1 MQQHLINESIC
12 STSLKLY
19 FLHKENPSS
28 EEVYFAE
35 YNRALLYTF
44 LYYCRESANTSNM
57 NTFRFLFNFTTSVLS
72 VHYYM
77 NPYTNLDTLNIEGA
91 KKYVSSNVVGKVIPK
106 EQKEIIIP
114 VFLNRNL
121 KKVTKKSDVKMQNT
135 LSNRIVRAI
144 LYKS

>member
-1 MQQHLINESIC
+1 
-12 STSLKLY
+12 
-19 FLHKENPSS
+19 
-28 EEVYFAE
+28 
-35 YNRALLYTF
+35 
-44 LYYCRESANTSNM
+44 M